1 LARLRADG
9 DGRAYLG
16 AAAGVVQLVMAV
28 TLELT
33 VVEEARG
40 LWAAGKQC
48 SWHSPFWAH
57 VAARQAPQGATIA
70 LVGPCA

>member
-1 LARLRADG
+1 LRADG
-9 DGRAYLG
+9 DARTYLA

-28 TLELT
+28 TCD
-33 VVEEARG
+33 VAAVEQARG
-40 LWAAGKQC
+40 RWAAGKHS

-57 VAARQAPQGATIA
+57 VAARQALQGATIA